1 MTLKTLIGAA
11 SVLAMTTGFAFA
23 DAHSEGK
30 MDAKKALM
38 DAKAAIEKAMA
49 ALGGGTMMGGASYEF
64 PDLDGDQV
72 TVVSWGGAYTK
83 SQVEAY
89 HKPFISGTGAKV
101 VSEDYNGGLAEI
113 KAQVEAGNVTWDIV
127 DVELSDAVRACDEG
141 LAEEIDMSALPDGA
155 DGTPAADDF
164 IAGTL
169 DVPCAVP
176 TIVWSTIFAYD
187 KDKMKNG
194 PKTIADFFD
203 TKGFPGKR
211 GLRKSPKANLEMA
224 LMADGV
230 AADEVYDV
238 LSTDEGVDRAFAK
251 LDSIKDDV
259 VWWEAGAQPPQLLA
273 DGEVAITTAYNG
285 RIFNAVA
292 AEDKPFEIVWD
303 GQVWDLDLWIIPKG
317 AKNKDAAM
325 EFLKFSTST
334 QALADQAS
342 WISYGPTR
350 KSSAPLVAS
359 YNSKPDLKMGPQM
372 PTAPQNFKNALQN
385 DFEFWAD
392 NQDELNERFNAWL
405 AN

>member
-1 MTLKTLIGAA
+1 MKLKTLLIGAVSA
-11 SVLAMTTGFAFA
+11 A
-23 DAHSEGK
+23 
-30 MDAKKALM
+30 ALSG
-38 DAKAAIEKAMA
+38 AAMA
-49 ALGGGTMMGGASYEF
+49 ADSI
-64 PDLDGDQV
+64 

-89 HKPFISGTGAKV
+89 HKPWIAKTGNQI

-141 LAEEIDMSALPDGA
+141 LAEEIDMSILPPA
-155 DGTPAADDF
+155 PDGTPAADDF

-187 KDKMKNG
+187 SSKMADG

-203 TKGFPGKR
+203 MEKFPGKR
-211 GLRKSPKANLEMA
+211 GIRKSPKANLEMA

-230 AADEVYDV
+230 AAADVYDV
-238 LSTDEGVDRAFAK
+238 LGTPEGVDRAFAK
-251 LDSIKDDV
+251 LDSIKSEV

-273 DGEVAITTAYNG
+273 DGEVAMTTAYNG

-292 AEDKPFEIVWD
+292 AEDKPFNIVWD

-317 AKNKDAAM
+317 APNKDAALD
-325 EFLKFSTST
+325 FLAFSTDT
-334 QALADQAS
+334 QRLADQAS

-350 KSSAPLVAS
+350 QSSAPLVAS
-359 YNSKPDLKMGPQM
+359 YHNKPDLKMGPQM
-372 PTAPQNFKNALQN
+372 PTAPDNFKNALQN

-405 AN
+405 AQ